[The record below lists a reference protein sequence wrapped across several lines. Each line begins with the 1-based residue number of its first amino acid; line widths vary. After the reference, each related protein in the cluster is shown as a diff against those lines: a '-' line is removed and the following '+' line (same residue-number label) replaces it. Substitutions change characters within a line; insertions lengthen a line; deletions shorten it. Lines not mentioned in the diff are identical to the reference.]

1 MEKKIYV
8 TPACSV
14 NEVEMQGMIARS
26 IGMENE
32 IGNYIVGHSNKN
44 NFTDI
49 WGNEL

>member
-26 IGMENE
+26 MSVEKE
-32 IGNYIVGHSNKN
+32 IGNNIMGRSNQN